1 MMVSSGEGSRRRR
14 NTTSEV
20 PGGAVLCCAP
30 AGDELRID
38 LRLDIHALRSKKND
52 QPADGQSGH
61 EVIATRNAFSEAE
74 NGIALEGAGIT
85 QYVILGDILLDFA
98 LHQFAKRD
106 IGRFGSGKHSPC
118 LRVNDGKRGYKL
130 EFAPGKFS
138 QKLSSFHLVA
148 GLLVNPAVLRHDCIP
163 GDDHRV

>member
-52 QPADGQSGH
+52 QPADRQSGH

-74 NGIALEGAGIT
+74 NGVALKGAGET
-85 QYVILGDILLDFA
+85 QHVIPGDIRLDFA
-98 LHQFAKRD
+98 LYQLAKRD
-106 IGRFGSGKHSPC
+106 IRNLDRGKHPPR
-118 LRVNDGKRGYKL
+118 LRVNDGKGGYKL